1 MTFII
6 PEGFAIALAEY
17 HPDETIDS
25 LLHRVDV
32 KLYEAKNAGR
42 NTIK

>member
-6 PEGFAIALAEY
+6 LEGFAIALAGD

-25 LLHRVDV
+25 LLHRVDI
-32 KLYEAKNAGR
+32 KLYEAMNAGR